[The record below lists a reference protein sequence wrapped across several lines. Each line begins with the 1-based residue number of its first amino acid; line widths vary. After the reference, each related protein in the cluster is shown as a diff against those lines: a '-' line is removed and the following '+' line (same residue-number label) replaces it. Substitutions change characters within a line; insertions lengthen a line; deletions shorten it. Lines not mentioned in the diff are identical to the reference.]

1 MPHPLVDQLRFA
13 RRQFGV
19 ALEGTPE
26 EDGFR
31 RLGPMNSIGWIVAHL
46 AWHEQAYW
54 LTRAQGVTVRQEVV
68 EHGASG
74 RPATTPSLSAM
85 LDAWEAVKAAADP
98 WLDRQDES
106 TLFTPIPNSPAT
118 RLVGNGI
125 LRVTDHYWFH
135 TGEIMAIR
143 QILGHEGL
151 PEFIGD
157 IDGLAPWRPAE
168 R

>member
-19 ALEGTPE
+19 AVAGTPE

-54 LTRAQGVTVRQEVV
+54 LKRPQGIVVRPELD
-68 EHGASG
+68 ELGASG
-74 RPATTPSLSAM
+74 KPATTPSVTAM
-85 LDAWEAVKAAADP
+85 LEAWAAVTAAADP
-98 WLDRQDES
+98 FLDRQTAA
-106 TLFTPIPNSPAT
+106 TLFTPTWDAPNA

-135 TGEIMAIR
+135 AGEIMAIR
-143 QILGHEGL
+143 QVLGHAGL

-157 IDGLAPWRPAE
+157 IDGLAPWRPE
-168 R
+168 PG

>member
-19 ALEGTPE
+19 AVAGTSE
-26 EDGFR
+26 EDGYR

-54 LTRAQGVTVRQEVV
+54 LKRPQGITVRPELD
-68 EHGASG
+68 ELGASG
-74 RPATTPSLSAM
+74 KPATTPSLMAM
-85 LDAWEAVKAAADP
+85 LEAWAAVTASADP
-98 WLDRQDES
+98 WLDAQGPG
-106 TLFTPIPNSPAT
+106 TLFGPAWDAPNA
-118 RLVGNGI
+118 RLVANGI

-135 TGEIMAIR
+135 AGEIMAIR
-143 QILGHEGL
+143 QVLGHAGL

-157 IDGLAPWRPAE
+157 IDGLAPWRPE
-168 R
+168 SG

>member
-13 RRQFGV
+13 RHQFGV
-19 ALEGTPE
+19 AVAGTPE

-46 AWHEQAYW
+46 AWHEQTYW
-54 LTRAQGVTVRQEVV
+54 LKRPQGITVRPELD
-68 EHGASG
+68 ELGTSG

-85 LDAWEAVKAAADP
+85 LEAWEMVKAASDP
-98 WLDRQDES
+98 WLDTFTPA
-106 TLFTPIPNSPAT
+106 TLFTPAWDAPDA

-135 TGEIMAIR
+135 AGEIVAIR
-143 QILGHEGL
+143 QVLGHAGL

-157 IDGLAPWRPAE
+157 IDTLAPWRPEAG
-168 R
+168 

>member
-19 ALEGTPE
+19 ALDGTPE
-26 EDGFR
+26 EAGFR

-54 LTRAQGVTVRQEVV
+54 LTRAQGVTVRPEVV
-68 EHGASG
+68 DQGASG
-74 RPATTPSLSAM
+74 KPATTPSLAEM
-85 LDAWEAVKAAADP
+85 LPIWREVTAAADP
-98 WLDRQDES
+98 WLDAQTPA
-106 TLFTPIPNSPAT
+106 TLFEAIPNSPAP

-143 QILGHEGL
+143 QILGHPGL
-151 PEFIGD
+151 PEFVGD
-157 IDGLAPWRPAE
+157 IDGLAPWRPEAG
-168 R
+168 

>member
-19 ALEGTPE
+19 ALDGTPE
-26 EDGFR
+26 EDGVR

-54 LTRAQGVTVRQEVV
+54 LKRPQGLIVRPELE
-68 EHGASG
+68 EHGVSG
-74 RPATTPSLSAM
+74 RPATTPPLAAM
-85 LDAWEAVKAAADP
+85 REAWEAVKAASNP
-98 WLDRQDES
+98 WLDAQTPA
-106 TLFTPIPNSPAT
+106 TLFEPAWDAPNA

-143 QILGHEGL
+143 QILGHPGL

-157 IDGLAPWRPAE
+157 IDGLAPWRSEAE
-168 R
+168 

>member
-19 ALEGTPE
+19 AVAGTPE
-26 EDGFR
+26 EDGLR

-54 LTRAQGVTVRQEVV
+54 LKRAQGITVHAELD
-68 EHGASG
+68 ELGASG
-74 RPATTPSLSAM
+74 KPATTPSLTAM
-85 LDAWEAVKAAADP
+85 LAAWEAVTAASDP
-98 WLDRQDES
+98 WLDAQ
-106 TLFTPIPNSPAT
+106 TPAT
-118 RLVGNGI
+118 LHTPAWDAPNARLVGNGI

-135 TGEIMAIR
+135 AGEIMAIR
-143 QILGHEGL
+143 QVLGHAGL

-157 IDGLAPWRPAE
+157 IDTLAPWRPE
-168 R
+168 TG

>member
-13 RRQFGV
+13 RHQFGV
-19 ALEGTPE
+19 AFAGTPE

-54 LTRAQGVTVRQEVV
+54 LTRAQGITLRPEVV

-74 RPATTPSLSAM
+74 KPASTPSLAAM
-85 LDAWEAVKAAADP
+85 ADAWRAVQDAADT
-98 WLDRQDES
+98 WLDLQTTAS
-106 TLFTPIPNSPAT
+106 LFTPIPDSPAP
-118 RLVGNGI
+118 RLVGNSL

-135 TGEIMAIR
+135 AGEIIAIR
-143 QILGHEGL
+143 QVLGHPGL
-151 PEFIGD
+151 PEFVGD
-157 IDGLAPWRPAE
+157 IEGLAPWRPEAG
-168 R
+168 

>member
-13 RRQFGV
+13 RRQFRV
-19 ALEGTPE
+19 AFTGTSE
-26 EDGFR
+26 EDAQR

-54 LTRAQGVTVRQEVV
+54 LTRAQGITVRPEVV
-68 EHGASG
+68 TEGASG
-74 RPATTPSLSAM
+74 KPATTPSLAAM
-85 LDAWEAVKAAADP
+85 SDAWGAVTAAADP
-98 WLDRQDES
+98 WLDRQTAAS
-106 TLFTPIPNSPAT
+106 LFDAIPNSPAP

-143 QILGHEGL
+143 QVLGHTSL

-157 IDGLAPWRPAE
+157 IDGLAPWRVEAG
-168 R
+168 